1 MTHQWDTMTDCC
13 KKCGQTHMYVVD
25 EIIECAG
32 ADNVIAVTHLIY
44 RKRFAELLAESLTI

>member
-1 MTHQWDTMTDCC
+1 MTDCC